1 MLVLL
6 RGVIASPVG
15 CLFCF
20 VLFAGTLRRG
30 AWFPLGCGR
39 DGLCV
44 GGVGPVGGMRVGVAG
59 EIGVLG
65 RSQLTLFSPFQH
77 ASRLPRFILL
87 RKSSD
92 TLLVVSIVVSDCHL

>member
-1 MLVLL
+1 M
-6 RGVIASPVG
+6 
-15 CLFCF
+15 F
-20 VLFAGTLRRG
+20 VLFCSQVP
-30 AWFPLGCGR
+30 F
-39 DGLCV
+39 
-44 GGVGPVGGMRVGVAG
+44 GVGHNFSLGAGAMVFALAGFSRSGGCMVGVAG
-59 EIGVLG
+59 EIRVLR